1 MPSKWNPFLYI
12 KTAFNTIEHVK
23 FVPGA
28 KNPDKPQFVDR
39 FLFWRQNALRVGCSA
54 SLIWLVL
61 SLNDFQMAWRNV
73 RVKLDAFPEMVRP
86 YFERFIYAELLANT
100 LSEMSGDWAS
110 NLRRCQ
116 HTADCWTDVGS
127 FTRDAGKDT
136 EEWLVASAIAPGVDG
151 ANGTYVEESML
162 RENRDCS
169 LSKMVEHRTCARS
182 SVVCCSVPFYFIEG
196 GQLRWWRCLSS
207 CAPGKN
213 KTTSKGVLISP
224 DWGGSSTLWAPSCP
238 IC

>member
-100 LSEMSGDWAS
+100 LSEMSG
-110 NLRRCQ
+110 
-116 HTADCWTDVGS
+116 V
-127 FTRDAGKDT
+127 
-136 EEWLVASAIAPGVDG
+136 VAVFVFMRAWKEQD
-151 ANGTYVEESML
+151 NFE
-162 RENRDCS
+162 
-169 LSKMVEHRTCARS
+169 RS
-182 SVVCCSVPFYFIEG
+182 SDLTRLGWFFNTMGPFMPYLLVPLAFFFRVDYF
-196 GQLRWWRCLSS
+196 QRD
-207 CAPGKN
+207 
-213 KTTSKGVLISP
+213 V
-224 DWGGSSTLWAPSCP
+224 
-238 IC
+238 